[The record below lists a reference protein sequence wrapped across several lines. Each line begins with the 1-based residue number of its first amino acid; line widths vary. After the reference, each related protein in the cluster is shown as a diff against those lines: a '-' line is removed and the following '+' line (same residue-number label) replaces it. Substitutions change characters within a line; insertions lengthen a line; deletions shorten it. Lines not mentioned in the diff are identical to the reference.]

1 MKRTATILIASLMI
15 LTLGCK
21 KEEPIN
27 ELANKQ
33 LMYEMDKWY
42 LWYDK
47 MPDVNPQ
54 NYHSP
59 IDLLDAL
66 IYKELDKWSYITTKQ
81 ELDAYYDQALFLGY
95 GIGMAFDANN
105 QLWITFIFKDSPL
118 RKFGVDRG
126 WRIEAINN
134 TNVSPSNVT
143 SLLTPDNATF
153 KLINH
158 KMEERI
164 VSATKETVKM
174 NTVLMDSV
182 YTIESKKIGY
192 FVLKGFVGPTVEEL
206 NSTFA
211 KFAEQNVNEV
221 IIDLRYNGGGSI
233 NTASH
238 LANLLAGSIAN
249 GEILGTF
256 AHNNKQSH
264 ENSSIY
270 IKTEPNSI
278 YLDKVVFITT
288 QNSASASELV
298 INGLAPHMDVVLVGD
313 KTYGKPVGMY
323 SFSYNAFDWAFV
335 PICFRFL
342 NANNE
347 GDYYDG
353 IPVGIEAA
361 DGISFSFGDINEP
374 SLAAAIG
381 HITGLPKTLSK
392 TTFEKLYQ
400 PQQKGLREEIGAW

>member
-1 MKRTATILIASLMI
+1 MKRTTTLLLASLMI

-21 KEEPIN
+21 KEEP
-27 ELANKQ
+27 LNKRENQQ
-33 LMYEMDKWY
+33 LMFEMDNWY

-47 MPDVNPQ
+47 MPDVNPE

-59 IDLLDAL
+59 VDLLDAL

-81 ELDAYYDQALFLGY
+81 ELEAYYDQAEYVGY
-95 GIGMAFDANN
+95 GIGMAFDSSNR
-105 QLWITFIFKDSPL
+105 LWITFIFDESPL
-118 RKFGVDRG
+118 REFGVDRG

-134 TNVSPSNVT
+134 IIVSPSNAT
-143 SLLTPDNATF
+143 SLLEPSSATF
-153 KLINH
+153 RLINH
-158 KMEERI
+158 DMDEVV
-164 VSATKETVKM
+164 VSATKQALRM

-182 YTIESKKIGY
+182 YTTNEENIGY
-192 FVLKGFVGPTVEEL
+192 FVLKGFVTPTVEEL
-206 NSTFA
+206 NTTFT

-221 IIDLRYNGGGSI
+221 IVDLRYNGGGSI

-249 GEILGTF
+249 GEILGTY

-270 IKTEPNSI
+270 IEIETNSLF
-278 YLDKVVFITT
+278 LDRVVFITT

-298 INGLAPHMDVVLVGD
+298 INGLTPHMDVVLVGD

-323 SFSYNAFDWAFV
+323 TFTYLSFDWAFV

-342 NANNE
+342 NANDE

-353 IPVGIEAA
+353 IPADIEAG
-361 DGISFSFGDINEP
+361 DGINFLFGDINEP

-381 HITGLPKTLSK
+381 HITGQTKTLSE

-400 PQQKGLREEIGAW
+400 PQQKGLRQEIGAW

>member
-1 MKRTATILIASLMI
+1 MKRTTTLLLASLMI

-21 KEEPIN
+21 KEEP
-27 ELANKQ
+27 LNKRENQQ
-33 LMYEMDKWY
+33 LMFEMDNWY

-47 MPDVNPQ
+47 MPDVNPE

-59 IDLLDAL
+59 VDLLDAL

-81 ELDAYYDQALFLGY
+81 ELEAYYDQAEYVGY
-95 GIGMAFDANN
+95 GIGMAFDSSNR
-105 QLWITFIFKDSPL
+105 LWITFIFDESPL
-118 RKFGVDRG
+118 REFGVDRG

-134 TNVSPSNVT
+134 IIVSPSNAT
-143 SLLTPDNATF
+143 SLLEPSSATF
-153 KLINH
+153 RLINH
-158 KMEERI
+158 DMDEVV
-164 VSATKETVKM
+164 VSATKQALRM

-182 YTIESKKIGY
+182 YTTNEGNIGY
-192 FVLKGFVGPTVEEL
+192 FVLKGFVTPTVEEL
-206 NSTFA
+206 NTTFT

-221 IIDLRYNGGGSI
+221 IVDLRYNGGGSI

-249 GEILGTF
+249 GEILGTY

-270 IKTEPNSI
+270 IEIETNSLF
-278 YLDKVVFITT
+278 LDRVVFITT

-298 INGLAPHMDVVLVGD
+298 INGLTPHMDVVLVGD

-323 SFSYNAFDWAFV
+323 TFTYLSFDWAFV

-342 NANNE
+342 NANDE

-353 IPVGIEAA
+353 IPADIEAG
-361 DGISFSFGDINEP
+361 DGINFLFGDINEP

-381 HITGLPKTLSK
+381 HITGQTKTLSE

-400 PQQKGLREEIGAW
+400 PQQKGLRQEIGAW